1 MIEKVNTNGRQ
12 TGRTT
17 ELIHKCE
24 QYNYALIVCPNRAI
38 AEYTFDMARDMMINI
53 PMPITFKE
61 FAEGVFKG
69 RNIDAILID
78 NLEMVLNDMARGV
91 PIAEVVLMD
100 QGGYIKVE
108 RDLQELYPLQADV

>member
-17 ELIHKCE
+17 EQIYKCE
-24 QYNYALIVCPNRAI
+24 EYKNALIVCPNRAI
-38 AEYTFDMARDMMINI
+38 AEYTFNMARDKLINI
-53 PMPITFKE
+53 NRPITFKE
-61 FAEGVFKG
+61 FAEGIFEG

-100 QGGYIKVE
+100 QGGYIRDE
-108 RDLQELYPLQADV
+108 RDLQEL

>member
-17 ELIHKCE
+17 ELIYKCE
-24 QYNYALIVCPNRAI
+24 EYKNALIVCPNRAI
-38 AEYTFDMARDMMINI
+38 AEYTFDMARDKLINI
-53 PMPITFKE
+53 PRPITFKE
-61 FAEGVFKG
+61 FAEGIFEG

-100 QGGYIKVE
+100 QGGYIRDEK
-108 RDLQELYPLQADV
+108 DLQELYPLQADI

>member
-17 ELIHKCE
+17 ELINKCAE
-24 QYNYALIVCPNRAI
+24 YNYALIVCPNRAI

-61 FAEGVFKG
+61 FAEGLFEG

-100 QGGYIKVE
+100 QGGYIRVE